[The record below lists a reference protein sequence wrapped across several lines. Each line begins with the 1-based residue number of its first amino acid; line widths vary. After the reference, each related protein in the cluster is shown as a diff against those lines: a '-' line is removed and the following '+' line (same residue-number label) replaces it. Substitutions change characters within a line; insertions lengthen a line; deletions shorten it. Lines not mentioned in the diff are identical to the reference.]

1 MEDEVDPKL
10 ISGGAGTIPST
21 SRESPLRAM
30 TRSELDAKLGYMLF
44 RLTLGINFLLHSFV
58 RWGNLEQFAN
68 GLVADFAHTP
78 LPAASVSALAYVI
91 PFWEPIVGVLLILG
105 LLTRG
110 ALVLGALLLAMFTL
124 GSALR
129 DQTTL
134 LHVQLL
140 YSISFFVLFL
150 YRESHDVFGID
161 GRRRGHLFGKENVN
175 HESRSD

>member
-1 MEDEVDPKL
+1 MRIV
-10 ISGGAGTIPST
+10 I
-21 SRESPLRAM
+21 SPLRSM

-58 RWGNLEQFAN
+58 RWGNLEQFVN

-78 LPAASVSALAYVI
+78 LPAASVRVLAYGI
-91 PFWEPIVGVLLILG
+91 PFWEPVVGVLLILG

-110 ALVLGALLLAMFTL
+110 ALVLGALLLVMFTL

-129 DQTTL
+129 DDTTL

-150 YRESHDVFGID
+150 YRESYDVFGID
-161 GRRRGHLFGKENVN
+161 GIVKWRRGHLLAMENVN
-175 HESRSD
+175 YEANSD

>member
-1 MEDEVDPKL
+1 MRDIAKL
-10 ISGGAGTIPST
+10 IYC
-21 SRESPLRAM
+21 RVQQM
-30 TRSELDAKLGYMLF
+30 TRSGLDAKLGYMLF

-58 RWGNLEQFAN
+58 RWGNLGQFAN

-110 ALVLGALLLAMFTL
+110 ALVLGALLLAMLTL

-129 DQTTL
+129 DQTTAL
-134 LHVQLL
+134 NVQLL

-150 YRESHDVFGID
+150 YRESYDVFGID
-161 GRRRGHLFGKENVN
+161 GIVKWRRGHLFGKENVN
-175 HESRSD
+175 RESSSD

>member
-44 RLTLGINFLLHSFV
+44 RLTLGINFLIHSFV

-91 PFWEPIVGVLLILG
+91 PFWEPIVGVRLILG

-175 HESRSD
+175 HEPRSD

>member
-1 MEDEVDPKL
+1 MRDIAKL
-10 ISGGAGTIPST
+10 IYCRLQT
-21 SRESPLRAM
+21 M
-30 TRSELDAKLGYMLF
+30 TRSGLDAKLGYMLF

-58 RWGNLEQFAN
+58 RWGNLGQFAN

-78 LPAASVSALAYVI
+78 LPAASVRMLAYVI

-105 LLTRG
+105 LWMRA
-110 ALVLGALLLAMFTL
+110 ALVLGVLLLAMFTL

-150 YRESHDVFGID
+150 YRESYDVFGID
-161 GRRRGHLFGKENVN
+161 GIVKWRRGHLFEKENAN
-175 HESRSD
+175 HESNSD